1 MSPTG
6 VDSLPL
12 KAVAVTPLPPGVKI
26 AKGGIRGSTNQF
38 VVLAEAGAL
47 VSKDVDQIGAS
58 SLVYEVEADV
68 LVVNSIVQQEVSVDV
83 DAVAVFA
90 PAQLPVENS
99 VLDVHSEAGLKL
111 DTQEEIAAEV
121 VQVFSRLLGASDSNV
136 FVPSVG
142 ILEELISSSLFH
154 WGGRLFDQ
162 GGDR

>member
-12 KAVAVTPLPPGVKI
+12 KAVAVTPFPPGVKI

-99 VLDVHSEAGLKL
+99 VLDVHSG
-111 DTQEEIAAEV
+111 
-121 VQVFSRLLGASDSNV
+121 
-136 FVPSVG
+136 
-142 ILEELISSSLFH
+142 
-154 WGGRLFDQ
+154 DQ
-162 GGDR
+162 LVE